1 MRQMKKER
9 STLDQAVEKA
19 VFGLYQSIE
28 ERLAQEKDS
37 KDRLIRIR
45 PEILQMFVTQDPA
58 AVDYLALK
66 DLDNEDFLF
75 AIYLTMCRRCPSDTD
90 LAVFRSKA
98 QKMEREAFQSMMIET
113 VARSSEVAEKG
124 AWLDH
129 YSLYKKYD
137 PSSMLRSRSLAKS
150 RLYEPLHSIYMKLPI
165 GLRILAKKVKLK
177 VWR

>member
-9 STLDQAVEKA
+9 NALDQAVEKA

-45 PEILQMFVTQDPA
+45 PEILQMFMTQDPA

-98 QKMEREAFQSMMIET
+98 QKMER
-113 VARSSEVAEKG
+113 
-124 AWLDH
+124 
-129 YSLYKKYD
+129 
-137 PSSMLRSRSLAKS
+137 
-150 RLYEPLHSIYMKLPI
+150 
-165 GLRILAKKVKLK
+165 
-177 VWR
+177 

>member
-1 MRQMKKER
+1 M
-9 STLDQAVEKA
+9 DQAVEKA

-45 PEILQMFVTQDPA
+45 PEILQMFVTQDLT

-75 AIYLTMCRRCPSDTD
+75 AIYLTMCRRCPSETD
-90 LAVFRSKA
+90 LAVYQEKTG
-98 QKMEREAFQSMMIET
+98 KMDREQFQSMLIRN
-113 VARSSEVAEKG
+113 VACSSEVVEKG
-124 AWLDH
+124 TWLDH

-137 PSSMLRSRSLAKS
+137 PSSMLRNRSLAKS